1 MFFINQTFDRNI
13 HQFDDKQKIIYQ
25 TIELPFCRCKNCKA
39 KIRVLPENI
48 EPYARFEITIKA
60 TSCSKYFSEIIGL
73 SNTVQSFGNFH
84 PHFSNLHRWLT
95 SFGEYVFEAKQCQ
108 SKSAH
113 IAESSKFLNK
123 DIMKFWDNQKILIS
137 PFKYHTEKRKELLE
151 GVAKLFKT
159 AEFLYP
165 QEKYPLSEW
174 SKFLIQKFFVSPFC
188 KKPKKTERIRKST
201 PAKKSNRYQRD
212 KKIIEK
218 GKNNASRSPPD
229 SRIQV

>member
-1 MFFINQTFDRNI
+1 M
-13 HQFDDKQKIIYQ
+13 
-25 TIELPFCRCKNCKA
+25 
-39 KIRVLPENI
+39 PENI
-48 EPYARFEITIKA
+48 EPYARFEIRIKE
-60 TSCSKYFSEIIGL
+60 TCGVKYITEIIGL

-84 PHFSNLHRWLT
+84 PHFSNLHRWLF
-95 SFGEYVFEAKQCQ
+95 SFGQYVFEDKQYQ

-113 IAESSKFLNK
+113 IAESSKFLDT
-123 DIMKFWDNQKILIS
+123 DIMKFWDHQKIVI
-137 PFKYHTEKRKELLE
+137 PTFKYRTEKRKEQLE

-159 AEFLYP
+159 ADFLYP
-165 QEKYPLSEW
+165 QKKYPLTEW
-174 SKFLIQKFFVSPFC
+174 SKFLLQKFFVAPFC

-212 KKIIEK
+212 KKITEK